1 LPDLKE
7 TIMNKKITQILSLT
21 IFLLT
26 AIGFSIYNTQFSTV
40 EQDSNNDTKVYSKE
54 LASLA
59 TIDTSDLL
67 MDSNSEINKIN
78 SINAELME
86 LENEVEVINESARSS
101 YYHDKF
107 NGKKTANGDVFN
119 NKKYTAA
126 HKTLP
131 FGSKIRVTN
140 NQNDESVIVTVND
153 RGPFTKGRQL
163 DLSKQAFL
171 DITHNKGAGTLN
183 VKIEVLP
190 TDYEDSKDNLQESLD
205 EFML

>member
-1 LPDLKE
+1 
-7 TIMNKKITQILSLT
+7 MNKKVTHILSLS
-21 IFLLT
+21 ILLLT
-26 AIGFSIYNTQFSTV
+26 AIGFGIYSTQFSTV
-40 EQDSNNDTKVYSKE
+40 EQERNNETGVYSNE
-54 LASLA
+54 LASLS
-59 TIDTSDLL
+59 INDTSDLML
-67 MDSNSEINKIN
+67 ETTSERSEIMAINSELL
-78 SINAELME
+78 A
-86 LENEVEVINESARSS
+86 LEDEVELLNENAKSS

-107 NGKKTANGDVFN
+107 NGKKTASGQVFS

-140 NQNDESVIVTVND
+140 NENDESVIVTVND
-153 RGPFTKGRQL
+153 RGPFTKGRHL

-171 DITHNKGAGTLN
+171 DITHNKGVGTLN

-190 TDYEDSKDNLQESLD
+190 EDYEDSKLDLQESLD

>member
-1 LPDLKE
+1 
-7 TIMNKKITQILSLT
+7 MNKKVTHILSLT

-26 AIGFSIYNTQFSTV
+26 AIGFSIYTTHFSTV
-40 EQDSNNDTKVYSKE
+40 EQEENNETGVYSKE
-54 LASLA
+54 LASLS
-59 TIDTSDLL
+59 INDTSDLL
-67 MDSNSEINKIN
+67 METNSEMNKII

-86 LENEVEVINESARSS
+86 LENEVEVLNESAKTS

-107 NGKKTANGDVFN
+107 NGKKTASGQVFN
-119 NKKYTAA
+119 NDKYTAA

-131 FGSKIRVTN
+131 FGSKLRVTN
-140 NQNDESVIVTVND
+140 NVNDESVVVTVND
-153 RGPFTKGRQL
+153 RGPFTKGRHL

-171 DITHNKGAGTLN
+171 DITHNEGAGVLN

-190 TDYEDSKDNLQESLD
+190 DDYEGSKLDLQESLD

>member
-1 LPDLKE
+1 
-7 TIMNKKITQILSLT
+7 MNKKITQILSLT

>member
-1 LPDLKE
+1 
-7 TIMNKKITQILSLT
+7 MNKKVTHILSLT
-21 IFLLT
+21 IFLLA

-40 EQDSNNDTKVYSKE
+40 EQEENNETRVNSRE

-59 TIDTSDLL
+59 VNDTSDVLL
-67 MDSNSEINKIN
+67 ESTSEITDIMLINSELL
-78 SINAELME
+78 S
-86 LENEVEVINESARSS
+86 LENEVEVINESAKTS

-107 NGKKTANGDVFN
+107 NGKKTASGQVFN
-119 NKKYTAA
+119 NGKYTAA

-131 FGSKIRVTN
+131 FGSKLRVTN
-140 NQNDESVIVTVND
+140 NENDESVIVTVND
-153 RGPFTKGRQL
+153 RGPFTKGRHL

-171 DITHNKGAGTLN
+171 DITHNKGAGVLN

-190 TDYEDSKDNLQESLD
+190 EDYEDSKLDLQESLD

>member
-1 LPDLKE
+1 
-7 TIMNKKITQILSLT
+7 MNKKITHILSLS
-21 IFLLT
+21 ILLLT
-26 AIGFSIYNTQFSTV
+26 SIGFGIYNTQFATV
-40 EQDSNNDTKVYSKE
+40 EQEKNNETEVYSKE
-54 LASLA
+54 LASLSVN
-59 TIDTSDLL
+59 DTSDLM
-67 MDSNSEINKIN
+67 MDSTSEMTEIMSINSELL
-78 SINAELME
+78 A
-86 LENEVEVINESARSS
+86 LEDEVELLNENAKSS

-107 NGKKTANGDVFN
+107 NGKKTASGQIFS

-140 NQNDESVIVTVND
+140 NENDESVIVTVND

-190 TDYEDSKDNLQESLD
+190 EDYEDSKLDLQESLD

>member
-1 LPDLKE
+1 
-7 TIMNKKITQILSLT
+7 MNKKVTHILSLT
-21 IFLLT
+21 IFLLA

-40 EQDSNNDTKVYSKE
+40 EQEENNETRVNSRE

-59 TIDTSDLL
+59 VNDTSDVLL
-67 MDSNSEINKIN
+67 ESTSEITDIMLINSELL
-78 SINAELME
+78 S
-86 LENEVEVINESARSS
+86 LENEVEVINESAKTS

-107 NGKKTANGDVFN
+107 NGKKTASGQVFN
-119 NKKYTAA
+119 NGKYTAA

-131 FGSKIRVTN
+131 FGSKLRVTN
-140 NQNDESVIVTVND
+140 NENDESVIVTVND
-153 RGPFTKGRQL
+153 RGPFTKGRHL

-171 DITHNKGAGTLN
+171 DITHKKGVGVLN

-190 TDYEDSKDNLQESLD
+190 EDYEDSKLELQESLD

>member
-1 LPDLKE
+1 
-7 TIMNKKITQILSLT
+7 MNKKVTHILSLT
-21 IFLLT
+21 IFLLA

-40 EQDSNNDTKVYSKE
+40 EQEENNETRVNSRE

-59 TIDTSDLL
+59 VNDTSDVLL
-67 MDSNSEINKIN
+67 ESTSEITDIMLINSELL
-78 SINAELME
+78 S
-86 LENEVEVINESARSS
+86 LENEVEVINESAKTS

-107 NGKKTANGDVFN
+107 NGKKTASGQVFN
-119 NKKYTAA
+119 NGKYTAA

-131 FGSKIRVTN
+131 FGSKLRVTN
-140 NQNDESVIVTVND
+140 NENDESVIVTVND
-153 RGPFTKGRQL
+153 RGPFTKGRHL

-171 DITHNKGAGTLN
+171 DIAHNKGAGVLN

-190 TDYEDSKDNLQESLD
+190 EDYEDSKLDLQESLD

>member
-1 LPDLKE
+1 
-7 TIMNKKITQILSLT
+7 MNKKITHILSLT
-21 IFLLT
+21 ILLLV
-26 AIGFSIYNTQFSTV
+26 AIGFGVNNSLFSAV
-40 EQDSNNDTKVYSKE
+40 EHEKDNETEVYSRE
-54 LASLA
+54 LASL
-59 TIDTSDLL
+59 TINDTSDVLL
-67 MDSNSEINKIN
+67 TETTSEISNIM
-78 SINAELME
+78 SINAELLA
-86 LENEVEVINESARSS
+86 LEDDVEILNESAKSS

-107 NGKKTANGDVFN
+107 NGRKTASGEVFN
-119 NKKYTAA
+119 NKRYTAA

-140 NQNDESVIVTVND
+140 NENDESVIVTVND

-171 DITHNKGAGTLN
+171 DITHNKGAGVLN

-190 TDYEDSKDNLQESLD
+190 EDYENSKLDLQESLD